1 MSAFTEMMIV
11 YALVAAALLYV
22 MRGWIM
28 KNLFKKS
35 VASNEA
41 CSACESGGCASCKI
55 HTMPDPKAL

>member
-28 KNLFKKS
+28 KILFKKS
-35 VASNEA
+35 AVSDEA
-41 CSACESGGCASCKI
+41 CSACDSGGCASCKI

>member
-11 YALVAAALLYV
+11 YALVTAALIYV